1 MRLAQLCATGI
12 WLGYRATPGL
22 RVHALCQP
30 SAQGFDLVMS
40 FAKTV
45 RHRRAAAR
53 ANRVM
58 ERAITEAASSAMRD
72 ELIIA
77 AQRAGLR

>member
-1 MRLAQLCATGI
+1 MCVDNPL
-12 WLGYRATPGL
+12 
-22 RVHALCQP
+22 V
-30 SAQGFDLVMS
+30 QGSDLVMS
-40 FAKTV
+40 FA
-45 RHRRAAAR
+45 RNLRQRRATAR

-58 ERAITEAASSAMRD
+58 ERAITSAASPAMRD

>member
-1 MRLAQLCATGI
+1 MLDISGSQNSDVLAAPLTA
-12 WLGYRATPGL
+12 
-22 RVHALCQP
+22 
-30 SAQGFDLVMS
+30 SKDLISFMS
-40 FAKTV
+40 FVKNF
-45 RHRRAAAR
+45 RQRRASAR

-58 ERAITEAASSAMRD
+58 ERAITSAPSPALRD

>member
-1 MRLAQLCATGI
+1 MSLAKTLRQR
-12 WLGYRATPGL
+12 RAT
-22 RVHALCQP
+22 V
-30 SAQGFDLVMS
+30 
-40 FAKTV
+40 
-45 RHRRAAAR
+45 R

-58 ERAITEAASSAMRD
+58 ERAIRTAASPAMRD

>member
-1 MRLAQLCATGI
+1 
-12 WLGYRATPGL
+12 
-22 RVHALCQP
+22 
-30 SAQGFDLVMS
+30 MS
-40 FAKTV
+40 FASSLRK
-45 RHRRAAAR
+45 RRASVR

-58 ERAITEAASSAMRD
+58 ERAIKNAASPAMRD